1 MERSGVKIRA
11 IITAMLVAVA
21 TPALADISDYESMRS
36 RLTDVLGSQAEAD
49 AAYDKLIQEANA
61 YGQSISSVVDQF
73 IELCTASDECRP

>member
-1 MERSGVKIRA
+1 MKIRA
-11 IITAMLVAVA
+11 IITAMLVAIA
-21 TPALADISDYESMRS
+21 TPAFADISDHDAMRS